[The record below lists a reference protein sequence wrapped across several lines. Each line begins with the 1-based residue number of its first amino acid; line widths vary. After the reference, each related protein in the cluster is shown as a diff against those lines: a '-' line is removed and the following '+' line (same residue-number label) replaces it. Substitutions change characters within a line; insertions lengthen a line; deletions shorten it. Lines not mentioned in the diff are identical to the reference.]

1 MHMKT
6 IRGIK
11 IGGLQ
16 SKIFS
21 LILFLIVGLIGT
33 YTVVFGIHIKH
44 LSAIVQRTGAL
55 GPMDSI
61 YLRDPD
67 GNLVEISVYR
77 Y

>member
-1 MHMKT
+1 M
-6 IRGIK
+6 
-11 IGGLQ
+11 
-16 SKIFS
+16 
-21 LILFLIVGLIGT
+21 
-33 YTVVFGIHIKH
+33 
-44 LSAIVQRTGAL
+44 QRTGAL

>member
-33 YTVVFGIHIKH
+33 YTVVFGIHMKH
-44 LSAIVQRTGAL
+44 LTAIVQRTGAEQQA
-55 GPMDSI
+55 SI
-61 YLRDPD
+61 KDT
-67 GNLVEISVYR
+67 S
-77 Y
+77 